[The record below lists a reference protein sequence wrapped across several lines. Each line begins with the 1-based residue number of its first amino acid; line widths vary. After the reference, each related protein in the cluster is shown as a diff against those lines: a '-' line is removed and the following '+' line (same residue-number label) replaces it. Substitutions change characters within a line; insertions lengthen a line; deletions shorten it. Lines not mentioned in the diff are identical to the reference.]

1 MILHFKIKL
10 LMISSLPNHF
20 RRQAGDNQN
29 FTSLSGPFRI
39 RKSADL
45 TALLSLPVLA
55 AFALFASP
63 ARALPAAS
71 LQLFR
76 LDGQGMKPMPAVSA
90 LLNATTQS
98 QRPAAATS
106 DVAPQALT
114 PSQSQG
120 QIFVPAEAA
129 DRQRSASNPSVLAVS
144 TLSTTTRTGVSQDTA
159 LSPSRADEGG
169 SLQLIAQADGSLSDP
184 KVLEVDQAL
193 KVEVN
198 PQGGQLTASLDQNSL
213 TLRFNKA
220 IPTDLKGPITVRFIN
235 SDDTLG
241 ETQQQISKY
250 TVSQDGLEVTLRPGT
265 DLPAG
270 TNFAFQFPSTCD
282 QGPCVYPSQPVGQPL
297 YVGFNSPQVI
307 GPAVLA
313 GAAASTIPTWAVIL
327 GVVVVG
333 FGVAAASGAFSSGG
347 GGGTNPSSQ

>member
-1 MILHFKIKL
+1 
-10 LMISSLPNHF
+10 MISSLPNHF
-20 RRQAGDNQN
+20 RRQHGDHMP
-29 FTSLSGPFRI
+29 FTFLPGPLRT

-198 PQGGQLTASLDQNSL
+198 PQGGRLTASLDQNSL
-213 TLRFNKA
+213 TLRFNKK

-241 ETQQQISKY
+241 ETQQLISKY

-265 DLPAG
+265 DLPAD

-307 GPAVLA
+307 GPLLA
-313 GAAASTIPTWAVIL
+313 GAAAATIPVWAVIL

-333 FGVAAASGAFSSGG
+333 FGVAAASGAFSSGDG